1 MRQSGLRETVCDY
14 PRPGRVLGMS
24 GRRSK
29 KLRKELRKAF
39 QGKHRELFNRICDMP
54 LKERLKAACR
64 ILFRRKF
71 PAVRA

>member
-1 MRQSGLRETVCDY
+1 
-14 PRPGRVLGMS
+14 MS